1 MDGLC
6 HLNPIILVGEI
17 YLMGLIIAIIHLQSL
32 YSKRPELYLLVLS
45 NVIGLI
51 YLISSNDFTITICAW
66 ELFNLSL
73 Y

>member
-6 HLNPIILVGEI
+6 HLNPTILVGEI

-45 NVIGLI
+45 NVIG
-51 YLISSNDFTITICAW
+51 
-66 ELFNLSL
+66 
-73 Y
+73 